1 MHHQTGNLSH
11 AMIWVYYLQWVSV
24 SQVSKPKIDPKNRAQ
39 QCPAG
44 HTPRSSVIGS
54 PANPWPYSYEYMD
67 LILLEGVSFI
77 TFRGLCWGRAVL
89 LCRSHIVSC
98 ACGRNKDLLRQMK
111 INKWWCHGFLK
122 KNIYLNESELNDI
135 AQVGLKLISKCQL
148 FKSLNFKTTKT
159 TRGLCF
165 NGSLGSPT
173 LLASWIP
180 GFQQI

>member
-1 MHHQTGNLSH
+1 MPWYEFTTSNGFQSLRS
-11 AMIWVYYLQWVSV
+11 
-24 SQVSKPKIDPKNRAQ
+24 PKIDPKNRAQ

-67 LILLEGVSFI
+67 VILLEGVSFI
-77 TFRGLCWGRAVL
+77 TFRRLCWGRAVL

-111 INKWWCHGFLK
+111 INKWWCHGLFEK

-148 FKSLNFKTTKT
+148 FKSLHFQTTKT